1 MIYYKHCLDCKLSCL
16 FYCCFYRTGGLRY
29 NIRDVHLATS
39 PMHEGKSHQTIF
51 KGLKA
56 GPRVFILKLYPSFIF
71 IFLKFQEPYLFKRI
85 ACTGN
90 LCITPNQLVQILLK
104 AYHTSS
110 LGEAESIVDLLYIY
124 IYIYITFPT
133 FVSLFRQL
141 EFWEEVRFLSVC
153 HNLFVYAGYFSSNIW
168 P

>member
-1 MIYYKHCLDCKLSCL
+1 MIYYKHYLDCKLSCL
-16 FYCCFYRTGGLRY
+16 FYCCSYWTGGLRY

-39 PMHEGKSHQTIF
+39 LKHEGKSHQTIF
-51 KGLKA
+51 KRLKS
-56 GPRVFILKLYPSFIF
+56 GPRVFILKLYPSLIF
-71 IFLKFQEPYLFKRI
+71 IFFKFQEPYLFKRI

-90 LCITPNQLVQILLK
+90 YLLTPNQLVQILLK
-104 AYHTSS
+104 ACHTSS

-124 IYIYITFPT
+124 YLSNFCFTFQT
-133 FVSLFRQL
+133 IVLGRG
-141 EFWEEVRFLSVC
+141 EVLSVC